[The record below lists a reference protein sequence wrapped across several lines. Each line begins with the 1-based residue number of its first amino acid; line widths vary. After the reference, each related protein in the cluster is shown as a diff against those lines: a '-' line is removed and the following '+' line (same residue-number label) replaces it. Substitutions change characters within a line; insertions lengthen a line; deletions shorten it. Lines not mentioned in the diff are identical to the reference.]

1 MYWPYQGKERP
12 WEKIVQRLI
21 MSASVIPARET
32 VEMLGYSSV
41 SRCPESNMYS
51 VSKGIPDLSARCDI
65 SE

>member
-21 MSASVIPARET
+21 MSASVIPVRET
-32 VEMLGYSSV
+32 VELFGLQQCQQMPRV
-41 SRCPESNMYS
+41 SHVLP
-51 VSKGIPDLSARCDI
+51 SKGTPDLSARRDI